1 MHPEQAVST
10 TNRHVGFNDLR
21 EVGRSG
27 SRLKTRAAGEAQSA
41 PRGTSRMTRLSASS
55 PRRLRIPFHPAARLS
70 LRGLLG
76 SGRQR
81 LEIRNDVAPMLGV
94 WNTDDHFCPVNIGRG
109 VLQEFFERLLV
120 PRDVRRFQGRREIV
134 AGYGSAL
141 AADNPSE

>member
-1 MHPEQAVST
+1 
-10 TNRHVGFNDLR
+10 
-21 EVGRSG
+21 
-27 SRLKTRAAGEAQSA
+27 
-41 PRGTSRMTRLSASS
+41 MTRLRASS
-55 PRRLRIPFHPAARLS
+55 PQRLRLPSHPAARSS

-109 VLQEFFERLLV
+109 VLQEFIERLLV

-134 AGYGSAL
+134 PDYGSPL
-141 AADNPSE
+141 PPDNSGERRTDLIDPRLRRITHPACCPDSLLSA